1 MKIKKVSLMLEENIK
16 MYRKNAHLTQS
27 ELGEKIGVGKSTVSM
42 YESGE
47 RIPPIDVIQKLCHV
61 FNTDMDTLVGRAK
74 KTTPEEPKLSEG
86 EEELLKLIRLM
97 PSDMKALYLETLRA
111 TLKGLGLI

>member
-1 MKIKKVSLMLEENIK
+1 MSLQIKYL
-16 MYRKNAHLTQS
+16 RKRNNLTQA
-27 ELGEKIGVGKSTVSM
+27 EVAKRIGVSASAMAM
-42 YESGE
+42 YERGDREPS
-47 RIPPIDVIQKLCHV
+47 IDTLNKLCQV

>member
-1 MKIKKVSLMLEENIK
+1 MLEQNIK
-16 MYRKNAHLTQS
+16 MYRKKAQLTQS

-47 RIPPIDVIQKLCHV
+47 RIPPIDVIQKLCQV
-61 FNTDMDTLVGRAK
+61 FNIDMDTLVGRAK

-111 TLKGLGLI
+111 TLKGIGLI